1 MAQNVRINREHL
13 GGSLEELK
21 QHLTEDPVF
30 RVGWRLYE
38 MAGEIGR
45 VVATMRQRAKLTQT
59 QLAERL
65 GVGQSM
71 VARLESKNPDRM
83 PTFATVA
90 RVADVCGY
98 EMEVILRPKRDK
110 NDGREPL
117 EVHSGEYVTN
127 S

>member
-13 GGSLEELK
+13 GGTLEELK
-21 QHLTEDPVF
+21 KHLMENPDF
-30 RVGWRLYE
+30 RLGWRLYE

-45 VVATMRQRAKLTQT
+45 IVSAMRKRSGLTQT

-65 GVGQSM
+65 GVRQSM
-71 VARLESKNPDRM
+71 VAKLESKNPDRM

-98 EMEVILRPKRDK
+98 EMEVILRPKR
-110 NDGREPL
+110 NNINEEGREPL
-117 EVHSGEYVTN
+117 EVRSRDYVT
-127 S
+127 